1 MKRLKN
7 NKAYTLP
14 ELLITILLLAILFSL
29 GIIITSNLGQSKKL
43 RDYSVAVA
51 LAQQAIEVVRCAPF
65 ELLDPKEAGESSV
78 ETDLNT
84 SIGHNDF
91 LYPEFKSGNTTYYR
105 TVSIKDVA
113 SKEDPDRSIGLK
125 QVKVKVEWT
134 TDGVKAKPFIMQTT
148 VANMN

>member
-1 MKRLKN
+1 MLRLKN
-7 NKAYTLP
+7 NNAYTLP
-14 ELLITILLLAILFSL
+14 ELLITILLMAILFSL
-29 GIIITSNLGQSKKL
+29 GIIISSNMGQSKKL

-51 LAQQAIEVVRCAPF
+51 LAQQAIEVARCAPF
-65 ELLDPKEAGESSV
+65 ELLDPKEAGENSV

-105 TVSIKDVA
+105 TVTIKDVA
-113 SKEDPDRSIGLK
+113 SKDDPERSIGLK
-125 QVKVKVEWT
+125 QIKVKVEWVT
-134 TDGVKAKPFIMQTT
+134 EGAKAKPFVMHTT